1 MPLFLV
7 IGFSDSTATSSP
19 KTLYAGRDGDEAVA
33 ALYKPDKK
41 YPHRERFVNP
51 LPVERRIDEPDSTL
65 ADELSAQAENYLD
78 EIDSAPEPAAE

>member
-1 MPLFLV
+1 MPLYLV
-7 IGFSDSTATSSP
+7 IGFSDSSATSSP

-51 LPVERRIDEPDSTL
+51 QCVERRIDEPDSTL
-65 ADELSAQAENYLD
+65 ADDLSAQAEDHLD
-78 EIDSAPEPAAE
+78 RVEDSAEPAAE